1 MSNFVM
7 LVGLPG
13 CGKSTVAN
21 QFLSTHHN
29 EYVWLSSDKL
39 REELWGDEED
49 QSNPGAIFN
58 AMNNRAVAAL
68 NEGYSVI
75 YDATNLNSKK
85 RKATLA
91 EITRRVNPA
100 KSDFIAT
107 CYVVTCS
114 ITECKQRQ
122 NLRSRKVSDEVIDRM
137 ARQFQTPNYG
147 EGWDKIFIISNG
159 KKQDLVKEMN
169 RLRETPHDN
178 PHHST
183 GSIAE
188 HCVRALSN
196 IKELAEAE
204 RIPDPYIRLLEDAAY
219 YHDIGKRKTK
229 VFHDKEGNPTDVA
242 HYYGHDN
249 MSAYLWLS
257 GDQWLG
263 KWNDSCTIEIANLI
277 QWHMISY
284 FLTDKSKEGLAAWCE
299 KKGFNELFARGLW
312 VLHEADRLA
321 H

>member
-13 CGKSTVAN
+13 SGKSTVAY
-21 QFLSTHHN
+21 QFLSTRQN

-49 QSNPGAIFN
+49 QSNPGAVFN

-75 YDATNLNSKK
+75 QDATNLNSKK

-100 KSDFIAT
+100 KSDFITT

-122 NLRSRKVSDEVIDRM
+122 NLRSRKVPDEVIDRM

-147 EGWDKIFIISNG
+147 EGWDKIFIIPNG
-159 KKQDLVKEMN
+159 KKQDLTKEML
-169 RLRETPHDN
+169 RLHKTPHDN

-188 HCVRALSN
+188 HCIRALSN
-196 IKELAEAE
+196 IRELAEKE
-204 RIPDPYIRLLEDAAY
+204 HLPKPYIALLEDAAY

-229 VFHDKEGNPTDVA
+229 VFHDKEGNPTDIA

-249 MSAYLWLS
+249 MGAYLWLS
-257 GDQWLG
+257 GDKWQY
-263 KWNDSCTIEIANLI
+263 KWNDKCTLEIANLI

-284 FLTDKSKEGLAAWCE
+284 FLTDKSKEGVAAWCN
-299 KKGFNELFARGLW
+299 KKGFNDLFARGLW

>member
-21 QFLSTHHN
+21 QFLSTHN
-29 EYVWLSSDKL
+29 EYVWLSSDRL

-49 QSNPGAIFN
+49 QQNPGEVFN

-91 EITRRVNPA
+91 EIIRRVNPA
-100 KSDFIAT
+100 KSDFTAT

-122 NLRSRKVSDEVIDRM
+122 NLRSRKVPDEVIDRM

-147 EGWDKIFIISNG
+147 EGWDKIFIIPNG
-159 KKQDLVKEMN
+159 KNQDLDKEMA

-196 IKELAEAE
+196 IKELATAE
-204 RIPDPYIRLLEDAAY
+204 HLPEPYIKLLEDAAY

-229 VFHDKEGNPTDVA
+229 VFHDKEGNPTDIA

-257 GDQWLG
+257 GDKWQE
-263 KWNDSCTIEIANLI
+263 KWNDKCTIEIANLI
-277 QWHMISY
+277 QWHMITY
-284 FLTDKSKEGLAAWCE
+284 FLTDKSKEGLVAWCE
-299 KKGFNELFARGLW
+299 KKGFSHLFARGLW
-312 VLHEADRLA
+312 VLHEADRRA